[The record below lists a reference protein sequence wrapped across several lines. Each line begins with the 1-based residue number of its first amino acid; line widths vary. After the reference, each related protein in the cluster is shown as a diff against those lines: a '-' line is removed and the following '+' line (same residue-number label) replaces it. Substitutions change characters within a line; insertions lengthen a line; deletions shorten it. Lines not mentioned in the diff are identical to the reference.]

1 MEEEFDFIVEDNQ
14 ELTNEFIEQQLL
26 KLPKLIYNQELLT
39 LDLRKKVEEA
49 KQALKDKEAE
59 LINIGVID
67 GKNKDARDA
76 QLLPLTV
83 KEREDIAK
91 AEEAYQEA
99 LIKLGLMKNYFSTYK
114 AISKLR
120 YRGD

>member
-1 MEEEFDFIVEDNQ
+1 MENEFDFMLDTDQ
-14 ELTNEFIEQQLL
+14 ELTNEFLEQQLL
-26 KLPKLIYNQELLT
+26 RLPKMIYNTELFT
-39 LDLRKKVEEA
+39 LGLRRKVEEA

-59 LINIGVID
+59 LINTGVID